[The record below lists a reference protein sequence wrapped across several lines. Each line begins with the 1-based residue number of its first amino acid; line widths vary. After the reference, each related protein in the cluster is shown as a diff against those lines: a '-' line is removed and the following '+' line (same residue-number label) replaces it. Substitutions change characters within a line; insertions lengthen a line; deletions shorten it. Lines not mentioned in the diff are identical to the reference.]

1 MFPEDNTLMSVNVR
15 PEWVDYNGHMNDA
28 EYARVFSIAVD
39 QLMNKIGIDES
50 FRDEQHYSI
59 FTLETHL
66 CYLAEAHQDEPLQV
80 TVQLL
85 DQDAKRLHVF
95 FVMENREGKRLAT
108 SEQMLMGMDMK
119 EGRPAPF
126 PSQIESKVSA
136 LAEAQKNKPVP
147 DEAGKKIAIRK
158 KGK

>member
-1 MFPEDNTLMSVNVR
+1 MSDKKNILLESSVR

-28 EYARVFSIAVD
+28 EYARVFSIALD
-39 QLMNKIGIDES
+39 SFMNEIGIDEG
-50 FRDEQHYSI
+50 FRNQQKYSI

-66 CYLAEAHQDEPLQV
+66 CYLAEASVGESLLV

-85 DQDAKRLHVF
+85 DSDAKRLHVF
-95 FVMENREGKRLAT
+95 FVMENSEGRHLAT

-126 PSQIESKVSA
+126 PADVAAKVTA
-136 LAEAQKNKPVP
+136 LEKAYKNYPIPEDV
-147 DEAGKKIAIRK
+147 GKKIGIRK
-158 KGK
+158 K